1 MYQYF
6 LNNYELFAFGLL
18 MFMLIYVCFNLYKK
32 VRVYEEWVDNVRV
45 SVNKLQ
51 NDIQTVDEKKLF
63 EKDDDVGFVYESV
76 SSLVQKL
83 DIMVGEDQK
92 E

>member
-1 MYQYF
+1 
-6 LNNYELFAFGLL
+6 

-51 NDIQTVDEKKLF
+51 NDIQTVDEKKLV